1 MRIEPG
7 ESVIIVLHSPRE
19 KYLGIVDEIN
29 PSGIFARTIDLGY
42 FDDWCRSI
50 IDGEPYLPMDSVF
63 LPLWRIERVTLDR
76 SSEIAPSMTAQFESR
91 IGKSLGEFS

>member
-1 MRIEPG
+1 MKIEPG

-29 PSGIFARTIDLGY
+29 QSGIFARTIDLAY

-50 IDGEPYLPMDSVF
+50 IDGEPYLPMDAVF
-63 LPLWRIERVTLDR
+63 LPMWRIERVTFDR
-76 SSEIAPSMTAQFESR
+76 SSNHASSLTEQFETR
-91 IGKSLGEFS
+91 VGKSLGEFS